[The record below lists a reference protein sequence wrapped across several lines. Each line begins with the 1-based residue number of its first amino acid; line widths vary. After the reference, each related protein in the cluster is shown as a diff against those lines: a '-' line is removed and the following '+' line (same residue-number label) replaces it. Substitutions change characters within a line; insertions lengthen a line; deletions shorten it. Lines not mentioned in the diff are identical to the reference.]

1 MEDPL
6 KCYVI
11 LKTGWTTYRRE
22 YQEDAPSGNWE
33 NDTANKGESLI
44 IYCNFVITSIAR

>member
-6 KCYVI
+6 KSDVI
-11 LKTGWTTYRRE
+11 LQTGWTTYRRE
-22 YQEDAPSGNWE
+22 YWEDAPSGNQE